1 MELLHRFPGDVKVEE
16 LPRQFNNPFY
26 YSPHALCVVASN
38 EVRGILSRDT
48 VVAEEVARG
57 KMFGVL
63 VVEDAH
69 GGVGYLAAFSG
80 LLNGGNRYKGFVPP
94 VYDMLSPDGYFK
106 REEAA
111 ITSLNG
117 KIRAAECDSGFVAS
131 RTACTT
137 LEAAMEKEV
146 SAMREEMRRSK
157 EKRDVSRASGLLS
170 PSDEAALV
178 RESQFQKAELKRL
191 VAGWKRRIT
200 DATEKYG
207 QLNAEL
213 AVMKNERKR
222 RSAALQE
229 WLFTQFKVLN
239 AHGEEK
245 SLLKIFDEKRGT
257 LPPAGA
263 GECAAPK
270 LLQYAYRKGFR
281 PLAMAEFWLGDSPA
295 GEVRRDGCFYVSCKS
310 KCEPILSFM
319 LQGIDMEENALENGT
334 AVGSVEVVYEDESI
348 LVVNKPAGVLSVPGI
363 VGGMSVQ
370 QWLREEYLHSNEL
383 FVVHR
388 LDMATSGLLLAAKSI
403 EVDKAMQSQFAARGV
418 VKHYMAL
425 LQGVPRS
432 AAGVVELPLASDY
445 DNRPCQKV
453 DYDNGKYALTRYR
466 VADKVLC
473 GGKECA
479 LVDFEP
485 VTGRTHQLRVH
496 AAHKEGLDCPIM
508 GDALYGT
515 ASGRLKLHAS
525 SISFVHPV
533 SGKEMTI
540 EKQPASDFYL

>member
-1 MELLHRFPGDVKVEE
+1 
-16 LPRQFNNPFY
+16 
-26 YSPHALCVVASN
+26 
-38 EVRGILSRDT
+38 
-48 VVAEEVARG
+48 
-57 KMFGVL
+57 
-63 VVEDAH
+63 
-69 GGVGYLAAFSG
+69 
-80 LLNGGNRYKGFVPP
+80 
-94 VYDMLSPDGYFK
+94 
-106 REEAA
+106 
-111 ITSLNG
+111 
-117 KIRAAECDSGFVAS
+117 
-131 RTACTT
+131 
-137 LEAAMEKEV
+137 
-146 SAMREEMRRSK
+146 
-157 EKRDVSRASGLLS
+157 
-170 PSDEAALV
+170 
-178 RESQFQKAELKRL
+178 
-191 VAGWKRRIT
+191 
-200 DATEKYG
+200 
-207 QLNAEL
+207 
-213 AVMKNERKR
+213 
-222 RSAALQE
+222 
-229 WLFTQFKVLN
+229 
-239 AHGEEK
+239 
-245 SLLKIFDEKRGT
+245 
-257 LPPAGA
+257 
-263 GECAAPK
+263 
-270 LLQYAYRKGFR
+270 
-281 PLAMAEFWLGDSPA
+281 MAEFWLGDSPA

-319 LQGIDMEENALENGT
+319 LQGIDMEENALENGA

-403 EVDKAMQSQFAARGV
+403 EVYKAMQSQFAARGV

-466 VADKVLC
+466 VVDKVLC

-533 SGKEMTI
+533 IGKEMTI